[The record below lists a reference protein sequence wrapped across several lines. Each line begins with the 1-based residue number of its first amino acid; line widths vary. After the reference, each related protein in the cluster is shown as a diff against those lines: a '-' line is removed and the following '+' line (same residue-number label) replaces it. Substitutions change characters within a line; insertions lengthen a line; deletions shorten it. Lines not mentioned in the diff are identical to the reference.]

1 LFSLLAVLLLD
12 NEPKQ
17 MLTTRLCGG
26 ANRHTTENVCWP
38 LLVAVRKLWRTGR
51 RAGHLA
57 LVISGRMVVKADHL
71 AREAT
76 FSTTLRRYMLWP
88 VIAGSFVI
96 MEVDHGEA

>member
-1 LFSLLAVLLLD
+1 MAV
-12 NEPKQ
+12 E
-17 MLTTRLCGG
+17 
-26 ANRHTTENVCWP
+26 
-38 LLVAVRKLWRTGR
+38 
-51 RAGHLA
+51 
-57 LVISGRMVVKADHL
+57 ADHL